1 MYNTKTNT
9 NTHNGENKNAFVELL
24 KRYNTLATTDTTT
37 DAYTDTLQELATAC
51 TASVLKKCYD
61 VSGSKVMLALRRDVM
76 QFANNSHNVT
86 ELDRMDS
93 ADVYET
99 TYTKDGDERQTVSKD
114 FDRRITNTVKSTYGD
129 GADLVQTAVIAIIE
143 HTKEQR
149 ERESG
154 QPIDLERPYTV
165 RRIKS
170 KVWIK
175 DADTVGGWETVKTSP
190 IREIYREIRRA
201 VQKSASVQV
210 ASNVYTYIADV
221 VKDDESGAEEC
232 IYRRMD
238 KYADVGTETTYGYS
252 ADEHTAETIA
262 DIKDKIGIKGV
273 RGKVFDLRLRGYGYK
288 AIARY
293 TGLHVSAVQRA
304 SNYICKKLV
313 EIGITPEKISGNTTK
328 ADRVYKVTKT
338 VKFIAYGKIRPHDVK
353 RAITHHAHVVLIK

>member
-24 KRYNTLATTDTTT
+24 KRYNTLATEDTTT

-86 ELDRMDS
+86 ELNRMDS

-175 DADTVGGWETVKTSP
+175 DADTVGGWETVETSP
-190 IREIYREIRRA
+190 IKEIYREIRRA
-201 VQKSASVQV
+201 VRTSASVQV
-210 ASNVYTYIADV
+210 ASNVYTYIADIAT
-221 VKDDESGAEEC
+221 DDESGAEER
-232 IYRRMD
+232 IYRRCD
-238 KYADVGTETTYGYS
+238 KYADVGTETEYGYS
-252 ADEHTAETIA
+252 ADEHIAETIA
-262 DIKDKIGIKGV
+262 DIKRKLGLTDRQDMICA
-273 RGKVFDLRLRGYGYK
+273 LRECGYGYK
-288 AIARY
+288 AIATRL
-293 TGLHVSAVQRA
+293 GVSQRA
-304 SNYICKKLV
+304 V
-313 EIGITPEKISGNTTK
+313 
-328 ADRVYKVTKT
+328 VKT
-338 VKFIAYGKIRPHDVK
+338 VEQIRKKAVDLGFSPEH
-353 RAITHHAHVVLIK
+353 I